1 MTDLFWNAVSS
12 TLSNMVLGGIG
23 TLLAVSLFVGYFPL
37 LKWFPVIGQY
47 VQVARLAS
55 IVLAALF
62 CFLIGY
68 RASSERCEARTLKA
82 QLLAKQMDLEAAQ
95 EATARADKQR
105 SELAEEARQ
114 DRERIK
120 AYAEQLKARP
130 NGACILT
137 PDDFSGRVR
146 NHKRAN

>member
-1 MTDLFWNAVSS
+1 MTAL
-12 TLSNMVLGGIG
+12 LSNVALGGIG
-23 TLLAVSLFVGYFPL
+23 SLLAVALFVGYFPL

-55 IVLAALF
+55 IVLAASF
-62 CFLIGY
+62 CFLVGY

-82 QLLAKQMDLEAAQ
+82 QLEAKQMDLEAAQ
-95 EATARADKQR
+95 EATERANKQR
-105 SELAEEARQ
+105 SELAEQARQ

-137 PDDFSGRVR
+137 PDDFSGGVR
-146 NHKRAN
+146 NHKRSR